1 MAAVPWWSS
10 GRSRSIGSDRIEA
23 FAGLLPGKV
32 AGVVDV
38 ILIVA
43 GAAIRAVGAA
53 TAVEKIPA
61 VHATEHV
68 DAAIA
73 DQEVLVGGA
82 GDILDAAEMIRDRP
96 IGHIVGPGDIT
107 VRGPAAGQRDR
118 NADVHAAVIGGIDA
132 AAADQGVGAADS
144 LERVIATA
152 AVETLAQ
159 AGAEDVVA
167 AAAVE
172 VVVAAAALDDVVALL
187 AVKLVGGGAPDERVV
202 EARAEDV
209 LDADEPVA
217 FGRAAD
223 AARGVQVD
231 ADARGGVAVEHR
243 VDAVTAVEA
252 VGAAEALERIIAVQA
267 IDDIGCRC
275 AIEGVAA
282 VGSIDGRHRHVL
294 THGGQV
300 LGDKLLFSSG
310 VLSLQVSFSP
320 RARPRAAGAAA
331 RHGRNAK

>member
-61 VHATEHV
+61 VHAAEHV

-82 GDILDAAEMIRDRP
+82 GDVLDAAEMIRDRP
-96 IGHIVGPGDIT
+96 IGNIVGPGDIT

-118 NADVHAAVIGGIDA
+118 DADADTAVVGGIDA
-132 AAADQGVGAADS
+132 ASADQGVGAADP
-144 LERVIATA
+144 LERVVAAA
-152 AVETLAQ
+152 AVEHALAQ
-159 AGAEDVVA
+159 AGAKDVVA

-172 VVVAAAALDDVVALL
+172 VVVAAAA
-187 AVKLVGGGAPDERVV
+187 
-202 EARAEDV
+202 
-209 LDADEPVA
+209 
-217 FGRAAD
+217 
-223 AARGVQVD
+223 
-231 ADARGGVAVEHR
+231 
-243 VDAVTAVEA
+243 
-252 VGAAEALERIIAVQA
+252 
-267 IDDIGCRC
+267 
-275 AIEGVAA
+275 
-282 VGSIDGRHRHVL
+282 
-294 THGGQV
+294 
-300 LGDKLLFSSG
+300 
-310 VLSLQVSFSP
+310 
-320 RARPRAAGAAA
+320 
-331 RHGRNAK
+331 